1 MAKGK
6 NKTAERGP
14 SFWES
19 INHALGFSPD
29 LLFGGMTV
37 TVYGGKQAVIEGMK
51 KIEEYDDSVLRVR
64 NGKQEVRVL
73 GAGLTLSNMTEESV
87 VVEGMI
93 QSAEY
98 LRLSE
103 GR

>member
-1 MAKGK
+1 
-6 NKTAERGP
+6 
-14 SFWES
+14 
-19 INHALGFSPD
+19 
-29 LLFGGMTV
+29 
-37 TVYGGKQAVIEGMK
+37 MK

-98 LRLSE
+98 LKLRE
-103 GR
+103 RR

>member
-1 MAKGK
+1 MAKR
-6 NKTAERGP
+6 NSSSAERG

-19 INHALGFSPD
+19 VNRTLGFSPD

-51 KIEEYDDSVLRVR
+51 KIEEYDESILRVR

-73 GAGLTLSNMTEESV
+73 GAGLILSNMSEESV
-87 VVEGMI
+87 IVEGKI

-98 LRLSE
+98 LSFGE
-103 GR
+103 VG